1 MNRTNS
7 VSQRRNL
14 PNIKRL
20 AGFTL
25 VELLITVSIVAILA
39 TVAVPSYRYVT
50 NSNRVAAEVN
60 GLLGDLQFARS
71 QAIKE
76 GIPVIICVSS
86 DGSNCTGETDWKN
99 GWIIQSTTNGIMRKQ
114 TTFKSTD
121 SFQASNSV
129 TSITFNREG
138 FAGGIPSGSQI
149 ILQDATSNNAWTRCL
164 TITTVGQMWTQ
175 PYGQTVHSTACPSP

>member
-1 MNRTNS
+1 M
-7 VSQRRNL
+7 
-14 PNIKRL
+14 KRL

-86 DGSNCTGETDWKN
+86 DGSTCTGGNDWKN
-99 GWIIQSTTNGIMRKQ
+99 GWVVQSTSNRTALNPTGVMRKQ